1 MVMTLSGVGGILG
14 CSRFITGTFREEY
27 GEDAL
32 KTADYQLSNDLGL
45 FFSAEETGEEASS
58 QNVVD
63 VLQET
68 LQGKGLGDGDIS
80 KDFNLLFDVLVGEE
94 ESSTGACAK
103 IV

>member
-1 MVMTLSGVGGILG
+1 MTLSGVGGILG
-14 CSRFITGTFREEY
+14 CSRFITGTFQEDY

-32 KTADYQLSNDLGL
+32 NADYQLSDDLGL
-45 FFSAEETGEEASS
+45 FFSAEEAGEEASS

>member
-14 CSRFITGTFREEY
+14 CSRFITGTFREDY

-32 KTADYQLSNDLGL
+32 DAEYQLSNDLGL
-45 FFSAEETGEEASS
+45 FLSAEETGEEASS

>member
-14 CSRFITGTFREEY
+14 CSRFITGTFREDY

-32 KTADYQLSNDLGL
+32 DADYQLSNDLGL
-45 FFSAEETGEEASS
+45 FLSAEETGEEASS

-68 LQGKGLGDGDIS
+68 LQGKGR
-80 KDFNLLFDVLVGEE
+80 
-94 ESSTGACAK
+94 
-103 IV
+103 

>member
-14 CSRFITGTFREEY
+14 CSRFITGTFQEDY

-32 KTADYQLSNDLGL
+32 NADYQLSDDLGL
-45 FFSAEETGEEASS
+45 FFSAEEAGEEASS

-68 LQGKGLGDGDIS
+68 LR
-80 KDFNLLFDVLVGEE
+80 
-94 ESSTGACAK
+94 AK
-103 IV
+103 E